1 MANSRCNPYLSFK
14 TNAREA
20 MEFYKSIFGGKL
32 TISTFKDFGMAQDPA
47 SENLVMHSMLEADNG
62 ITFMGSDTPPHM
74 AYRDGARISMAL
86 SGDNTAELTGY
97 FEKLAAGN
105 ERADTVAQSVAM
117 TSVRCGSSFAAP
129 ASRCDMG
136 SGESRRY
143 SSSRRRAKPMSAQV

>member
-1 MANSRCNPYLSFK
+1 MANSRCNPYISFK

-47 SENLVMHSMLEADNG
+47 TENLVMHSMLEADNG

-74 AYRDGARISMAL
+74 TYKDGARISMAL

-97 FEKLAAGN
+97 FEKLASGG
-105 ERADTVAQSVAM
+105 TVSVPLA
-117 TSVRCGSSFAAP
+117 AAP
-129 ASRCDMG
+129 WGDSFGTVTDRFGIDWLVNIAG
-136 SGESRRY
+136 
-143 SSSRRRAKPMSAQV
+143 KK